1 MEPIYYWQKAS
12 QYSPQKLASCS
23 TRPLTTKNPIIISAV
38 KPVVVGSSEWVE
50 AGESGQ
56 VDVILE
62 DHDVADLEVPVEAA
76 GGVGHDQRLD
86 ATQLHHSH
94 RHRALQRSIALA
106 RDPPIVFHSL
116 ILTGLRN
123 WATS

>member
-1 MEPIYYWQKAS
+1 M
-12 QYSPQKLASCS
+12 
-23 TRPLTTKNPIIISAV
+23 
-38 KPVVVGSSEWVE
+38 E